1 MLVCPASRAMLVAVL
16 RNAAM
21 SCGPAPSRILE
32 ASSRWV
38 TSRTWWT
45 LLSGSAGALLR
56 RRPLRTVRAT
66 RRGTRL
72 RQPQGGAGSAVVEM
86 VLLRPLVGLRAQEV
100 CRRWWVV
107 GRLPEGGPWWVSTLR
122 TVRYHCSHWLGE
134 SGGRSVCSSGSP
146 QAGQRPCWA
155 RMSRSQDGAS
165 CGGLL
170 LRLRSAQ

>member
-1 MLVCPASRAMLVAVL
+1 MLLWPWNRNRLITVL
-16 RNAAM
+16 RTAARF
-21 SCGPAPSRILE
+21 CGADPVRTRQR
-32 ASSRWV
+32 SSPWV

-72 RQPQGGAGSAVVEM
+72 KQPQGGAGSAVVGM

-100 CRRWWVV
+100 CTRWWVV
-107 GRLPEGGPWWVSTLR
+107 GRLPGVGPWWVKTLR

-134 SGGRSVCSSGSP
+134 SGGWSVCSSGSP
-146 QAGQRPCWA
+146 QAGQR
-155 RMSRSQDGAS
+155 
-165 CGGLL
+165 
-170 LRLRSAQ
+170 